1 MGGFADGLAVARPN
15 VWGGGLPGIAENSET
30 TFALPAGTV
39 TFLLTDIEQSTR
51 QWEAHPEEMAQAV
64 PAHYALLSD
73 AVGRHGGVRP
83 VEQGEGDSIVA
94 AFSRASDALAAA
106 LDAQRALAA
115 QAWPGELDLRVR
127 IALHTAEAQL
137 RDEGN
142 YFGIA
147 LSRCPRLR
155 AIAHGGQTLLSRAV
169 HDLVVDH
176 LPEGAALVDLGIHRL
191 RDLGRPEHVF
201 ALSHP
206 ELCDSLEPLRS
217 LDVVPNNLPN
227 QLTSFIGRDDELR
240 QVSHAL
246 SATRLLTLTGA
257 GGCGKTRL
265 AAQVAAEALE
275 RFPDGLWG
283 GGLAPVAD
291 LEGLG
296 GAGGDG
302 GGVRPL
308 PGQSSLEAAVAH
320 LAGGRSLI

>member
-142 YFGIA
+142 YFGA
-147 LSRCPRLR
+147 PPRGRAARPRLAQAARPR
-155 AIAHGGQTLLSRAV
+155 AARARLPAQPSRPA
-169 HDLVVDH
+169 
-176 LPEGAALVDLGIHRL
+176 PERRAAALAR
-191 RDLGRPEHVF
+191 RAAEQPAR
-201 ALSHP
+201 AA
-206 ELCDSLEPLRS
+206 
-217 LDVVPNNLPN
+217 
-227 QLTSFIGRDDELR
+227 DELR
-240 QVSHAL
+240 RAHRRAARHRRGARADAPADADRRRRLRQDAL
-246 SATRLLTLTGA
+246 GRA
-257 GGCGKTRL
+257 GGGRRARAL
-265 AAQVAAEALE
+265 PRRGLVGRARAARRSRRRRADARRGARRQAAA
-275 RFPDGLWG
+275 
-283 GGLAPVAD
+283 
-291 LEGLG
+291 
-296 GAGGDG
+296 
-302 GGVRPL
+302 
-308 PGQSSLEAAVAH
+308 
-320 LAGGRSLI
+320 RS